1 MHTQSYF
8 FKEGEAID
16 HKYTV
21 SSFITSNNYAQTYR
35 VRTTSFETKVLKLFL
50 VNAADELAVLERL
63 DYPNVVKL
71 NGVGEVELNN
81 KTYGYAILDFVDGDS
96 LFERIQRNE
105 HFSRIGSRS
114 VFLSILRGLIY
125 LRRLHPVVYHNRLMP
140 KNVILNLGTNATTPV
155 LANFSFSSGKA
166 IEYTPDELY
175 FVEPEAF
182 KGEVQP
188 NSDLYAAG
196 AIYYYLLHSF
206 PPFAKELNNDAAA
219 QEIPFV
225 DALTQKKREHVVFH
239 DDLYESTQ
247 YIITK
252 ALHPDPAQRYQ
263 CPAEIRK
270 DLYKDPHDPSFRDL
284 LQAIRV

>member
-1 MHTQSYF
+1 MSAQSYF
-8 FKEGEAID
+8 FEEDEVID
-16 HKYTV
+16 KQYKV
-21 SSFITSNNYAQTYR
+21 NSFITRNNYAQTYR
-35 VRTTSFETKVLKLFL
+35 VRTSNYEAKVLKLFL
-50 VNAADELAVLERL
+50 ADASDELAVLQRL

-71 NGVGEVELNN
+71 DRVGELQLNN
-81 KTYGYAILDFVDGDS
+81 KTYPYAILDFVDGDS
-96 LFERIQRNE
+96 LFDRIQRNE
-105 HFSRIGSRS
+105 PFSRIGSRS

-140 KNVILNLGTNATTPV
+140 KNIILNLGSNATTPV

-166 IEYTPDELY
+166 IEYTPDELF

-182 KGEVQP
+182 TGEVQA

-196 AIYYYLLHSF
+196 AIYYYLLHGF
-206 PPFAKELNNDAAA
+206 PPFSKELNDESTQA
-219 QEIPFV
+219 IPFV

-252 ALHPDPAQRYQ
+252 ALHPDPAKRYQ
-263 CPAEIRK
+263 DPAEIRK
-270 DLYKDPHDPSFRDL
+270 DLYKDPHDPSFTDL
-284 LQAIRV
+284 LKAIRV